1 MTTDH
6 SILAAFEDA
15 EQAHALAHP
24 PMTLYFTE
32 QGLILRG
39 SDRGQDIGEVTQRII
54 TDHITDHITAG
65 RTVGFQP
72 GTARPWWRL
81 WRLTETMTV
90 TVQAEGFGQDFDDG
104 GHL

>member
-1 MTTDH
+1 MTTNH

-15 EQAHALAHP
+15 EQAHILSHP
-24 PMTLYFTE
+24 DIVLHFTL
-32 QGLILRG
+32 QGVILTG
-39 SDRGQDIGEVTQRII
+39 PDRGRDIGDVTQRIVME
-54 TDHITDHITAG
+54 G
-65 RTVGFQP
+65 RYLAFRLRRS
-72 GTARPWWRL
+72 RPWWRL

>member
-1 MTTDH
+1 MTTNH

-32 QGLILRG
+32 QGLILNG
-39 SDRGQDIGEVTQRII
+39 SDRGQDIGEVAQRI
-54 TDHITDHITAG
+54 ITDHITAG

-90 TVQAEGFGQDFDDG
+90 TVTVQAEGFGQAFDDG

>member
-1 MTTDH
+1 MTTNH

-15 EQAHALAHP
+15 EQAHILSHP
-24 PMTLYFTE
+24 PQVLHFTL
-32 QGLILRG
+32 QGVILTG
-39 SDRGQDIGEVTQRII
+39 PDRGRDIGDVAQRIVLEHGQ
-54 TDHITDHITAG
+54 TG
-65 RTVGFQP
+65 REVGFSL
-72 GTARPWWRL
+72 GTARPWWRM